1 LINTAKNT
9 FMFRDGAVFI
19 TSSVAG
25 ACTCGRASF
34 LFISRNGRSACL
46 ICDAKGMMIAATEGL
61 SIEDS
66 SAQQSFNGVIV

>member
-1 LINTAKNT
+1 LINTNKNT
-9 FMFRDGAVFI
+9 FMFQDGAVFI

-25 ACTCGRASF
+25 DCTCGRSAF

-46 ICDAKGMMIAATEGL
+46 ICDARGLMVAATEGL
-61 SIEDS
+61 SIEET

>member
-1 LINTAKNT
+1 LINSNNNT

-25 ACTCGRASF
+25 DCTCGRSAF

-46 ICDAKGMMIAATEGL
+46 ICDARGLMVAATEGL
-61 SIEDS
+61 SIEET